1 MVDPGSA
8 PATAHALYMA
18 TLSHAIRSR
27 LNAVLGSLELVSQSP
42 LSEAGQRF
50 VTTAVDEG
58 RALLQ
63 LVNDALELGRIEA
76 GEARPESLPMDP
88 VAVAEGALGALAA
101 RLNER
106 GIVGVS
112 VIDPATPVSVRGDAV
127 RLHQVL
133 ASLLDNAHKATTSG
147 SITLR
152 VWPIR
157 SDARGEQIGFEITD
171 TGKGVPEA
179 MRSRLFEPMVP
190 DGGRADW
197 TVTSLGLGLAV
208 CRRRV
213 EMMGGSITFAP
224 NPAGGSVFRFDAWF
238 RRGDEIERLA
248 DLVAEARGRRVL
260 LVDGDRARRLSFAE
274 ELRGWGVRVRVVADG
289 NQVEALLR
297 TNSAFDLVLVHQEAP
312 GALDAVRAAS
322 GMRMCMLVPVGR
334 APRQELA
341 AGLAQPAW
349 LSAPMRRRSFVH
361 ALMGRPLPAIDLP
374 EVPDAALPRRRGRAL
389 VIEDG
394 AANRLVLRAQLER
407 LGCTVDTVDGG
418 AEGVR
423 LVSQRRY
430 GIVLTDLALPDM
442 TGLEVATAIRAL
454 GGDAGRVPIVAVT
467 GGTHSQDLQR
477 CLAVGMNAY
486 LSKPVAGKDLRDL
499 LDRYLPGLD
508 VPMVAW
514 EPTAIEALVGEV
526 GGGAAH
532 DIVGAFARELGER
545 LARVAEPG
553 LPLNQL
559 AHEAHAMKS
568 AARTFGAMA
577 LGDCA
582 ADLEQLSRD
591 GHHPAARAAAERV
604 VSIGQPVLEAV
615 HRWLGQHEGG
625 VP

>member
-1 MVDPGSA
+1 MVDEGTT

-42 LSEAGQRF
+42 LTEAGQRF
-50 VTTAVDEG
+50 VATAVDEG
-58 RALLQ
+58 RSLLQ

-88 VAVAEGALGALAA
+88 VAVAEGALGTMAAHLNQRGLA
-101 RLNER
+101 
-106 GIVGVS
+106 GVS

-133 ASLLDNAHKATTSG
+133 ASLIDNAYKATPSG

-157 SDARGEQIGFEITD
+157 SDARGEQIGFEVSD

-179 MRSRLFEPMVP
+179 MRARLFEPMVP

-213 EMMGGSITFAP
+213 EMMGGSISFAP

-238 RRGDEIERLA
+238 RRGEDFERLS
-248 DLVAEARGRRVL
+248 DLVSEVRGRRVL

-274 ELRGWGVRVRVVADG
+274 ELRGWGVRVRVVAEG
-289 NQVEALLR
+289 GQVEALLR
-297 TNSAFDLVLVHQEAP
+297 TNNAFDLILVHQDAP
-312 GALDAVRAAS
+312 GAIDAARAAS
-322 GMRMCMLVPVGR
+322 GLRLCLLVPVGR
-334 APRQELA
+334 APRHEVA
-341 AGLAQPAW
+341 AGLVQPAW
-349 LSAPMRRRSFVH
+349 LSAPMRRRSFVN

-374 EVPDAALPRRRGRAL
+374 EVPDEALPRRRGRAL

-407 LGCTVDTVDGG
+407 LGCTVDDVDVG

-467 GGTHSQDLQR
+467 GGTHPQDLQR

-486 LSKPVAGKDLRDL
+486 LSKPVGGRDLREV

-508 VPMVAW
+508 VPVVAW
-514 EPTAIEALVGEV
+514 EPTSIDALVGEV

-545 LARVAEPG
+545 LARVARSD
-553 LPLNQL
+553 LPLHEL
-559 AHEAHAMKS
+559 GREAHAMKS
-568 AARTFGAMA
+568 AARTFGATA

-582 ADLEQLSRD
+582 ADLEQLSQD
-591 GHHPAARAAAERV
+591 GQHPAARAAADRV
-604 VSIGQPVLEAV
+604 VSIGRQVLEAV
-615 HRWLGQHEGG
+615 NHWLAQHQGE